1 MPRVARY
8 KSNSKIY
15 HVMLRG
21 VNKQRIF
28 LDNQDR
34 KMFMQILL
42 KSKEKYKYSIYAY
55 ALMNNHIHLELMD
68 NDIMSK
74 IVHYIS
80 STYAM
85 YFNYKYN
92 RVGHLFQDRYK
103 SKPVENERYLITLLR
118 YIHQNPEK
126 AGIELVDKYKWSSYK
141 DYIEGWKNIVDIDYI
156 FNIIDKDRENAIR
169 KFIDINK
176 KAVKLESKE
185 ILEFEM
191 KTKLEDNELK
201 EIIIKLIGNED
212 IDNFSKFNIKEKER
226 IIKKL
231 KEIKGT
237 NATQIAK
244 ILKDNERCIERIY
257 KKK

>member
-1 MPRVARY
+1 MPRVARH
-8 KSNSKIY
+8 KSSSKIY

-21 VNKQRIF
+21 VNKQKIF

-34 KMFMQILL
+34 KMFIKILL

-55 ALMNNHIHLELMD
+55 ILMNNHIHLELMD
-68 NDIMSK
+68 NDIMSN

-85 YFNYKYN
+85 YFNYKYS

-103 SKPVENERYLITLLR
+103 SKPVENENYLITLLR
-118 YIHQNPEK
+118 YIHQNPQK
-126 AGIELVDKYKWSSYK
+126 AGIGLVDKYKWSSYK

-156 FNIIDKDRENAIR
+156 FDIIDKNREKAIQ
-169 KFIDINK
+169 KFIYINK
-176 KAVKLESKE
+176 KVVKLESKE

-191 KTKLEDNELK
+191 KAKLEDSELK
-201 EIIIKLIGNED
+201 DIITNLIGNED
-212 IDNFSKFNIKEKER
+212 MKNFSKFNIKEKEK

-237 NATQIAK
+237 NATQISK

-257 KKK
+257 RKN